1 MIAPRPT
8 RLPFWP
14 KAAPPVHAPS
24 MPHPSSRGRCA
35 VGGMPALFRHRL
47 RTDTAGDAG
56 GDPEG
61 GNVIDKFTTV
71 YPGHIDLGDMG
82 QNATPANERR
92 YTNEQ
97 LAGVFDKTEA
107 VAKKLR
113 SEERR
118 VGQECVSTCRSRW
131 VPYN

>member
-1 MIAPRPT
+1 MRIRDWSSDVCSSD
-8 RLPFWP
+8 L
-14 KAAPPVHAPS
+14 AAPPVHAPS

-82 QNATPANERR
+82 QNAKTGRAACRER
-92 YTNEQ
+92 
-97 LAGVFDKTEA
+97 VCK
-107 VAKKLR
+107 
-113 SEERR
+113 
-118 VGQECVSTCRSRW
+118 
-131 VPYN
+131 